1 MSVQRPNDALRC
13 VRLVVVKA
21 STNVRIFGLS
31 RVAVGLWL
39 ALAPSKAGEMWFG
52 SASQA
57 DSTIPLLRSVGGRD
71 VGLGLGLATD
81 PRATSSLLPI
91 GIVADAADAI
101 AALLVRSR
109 IPQKNFRAA
118 FAAAVIY
125 AGVGAAIMSRRSTLA
140 SGADPS

>member
-1 MSVQRPNDALRC
+1 
-13 VRLVVVKA
+13 
-21 STNVRIFGLS
+21 
-31 RVAVGLWL
+31 
-39 ALAPSKAGEMWFG
+39 MWFG

-71 VGLGLGLATD
+71 VGLGLGLAID
-81 PRATSSLLPI
+81 PKVTSALLPI
-91 GIVADAADAI
+91 GIVADVADAI

-118 FAAAVIY
+118 FTAAVIY